1 MRRQV
6 MRRFLILLMAFFPAA
21 ASAQTQ
27 VTADAAIQAGNS
39 PSGFYVPSPCI
50 KPDKKAVGTF
60 QATDPQLW
68 ALYNRKVAKFN
79 QAANAFNACLK
90 TYLDNSGIDIA
101 RILSVVNSAVAEAR
115 GTAPPPPPTAAGNMP
130 ADFYPRSPCRK
141 PDQGMIGAQPSTSDH
156 KAMIAYNLKVAAF
169 NKQAVT
175 FSACLKTYQDNA
187 QRDIQAIGA
196 ATHAATTDA
205 DGP

>member
-1 MRRQV
+1 

-27 VTADAAIQAGNS
+27 ATADAAIHAGNL
-39 PSGFYVPSPCI
+39 PSGFYVQSPCV

-60 QATDPQLW
+60 QAADPQQW

-79 QAANAFNACLK
+79 QAANAFNACRK
-90 TYLDNSGIDIA
+90 TYLDNSQYDIA

-115 GTAPPPPPTAAGNMP
+115 GSALPPPPAAPGNMP
-130 ADFYPRSPCRK
+130 ADFYPRSPCVK
-141 PDQGMIGAQPSTSDH
+141 PDQAMLGAQPSTSDH
-156 KAMIAYNLKVAAF
+156 KAMVAYNLRVAAF
-169 NKQAVT
+169 NAQAVK
-175 FSACLKTYQDNA
+175 FSACLTTYQDNA

-196 ATHAATTDA
+196 ATHAVTADA

>member
-6 MRRFLILLMAFFPAA
+6 MRRFLILLMAFVPAA
-21 ASAQTQ
+21 ASAQTPA
-27 VTADAAIQAGNS
+27 TADAAIRAGNL

-60 QATDPQLW
+60 PAREPQQW
-68 ALYNRKVAKFN
+68 AVYNRKVAKFN

-90 TYLDNSGIDIA
+90 TYLDNSQHDIE
-101 RILSVVNSAVAEAR
+101 RIVSTVNAEVAEAR
-115 GTAPPPPPTAAGNMP
+115 GTALPPPPAALGNMP
-130 ADFYPRSPCRK
+130 ADFYPHSWCGK
-141 PDQGMIGAQPSTSDH
+141 PDQGMIGPQPSTSDH
-156 KAMIAYNLKVAAF
+156 EAMVAYNLRVAAF
-169 NKQAVT
+169 NAQAVT

-187 QRDIQAIGA
+187 QRDIQAIQI